1 MVRTLLAALMSA
13 ALAFS
18 LAAGPAAAHETGFD
32 HRHDRA
38 GNAGAAIAVLGGL
51 AALYLIKER
60 SDRKEEK
67 KREKAEAKEARK
79 GRNDHVRGYE
89 RPEHRG
95 RGPAWCDDDRDDR
108 RPRWD
113 DAYDRVLPDDCYRTY
128 STREGL
134 VSGYGARCLQRSV
147 PRPALLPPDC
157 ISQIRTD
164 GGIRNLY
171 ADRCLRRAGWTSRT
185 ARR

>member
-1 MVRTLLAALMSA
+1 MFRPLLAALMSA
-13 ALAFS
+13 ALALS
-18 LAAGPAAAHETGFD
+18 VATGPAGAHETGFD
-32 HRHDRA
+32 HRHDRSGDA
-38 GNAGAAIAVLGGL
+38 RAAIAVLGGL

-60 SDRKEEK
+60 SDRKEEE
-67 KREKAEAKEARK
+67 KREKAAEKEARK
-79 GRNDHVRGYE
+79 DRDDRLRGHE
-89 RPEHRG
+89 RPGHRG
-95 RGPAWCDDDRDDR
+95 RGPGWGDDDRR
-108 RPRWD
+108 LRWD
-113 DAYDRVLPDDCYRTY
+113 DAYDRVLPDDCYRSW

-134 VSGYGARCLQRSV
+134 VSGYGARCLQQSV
-147 PRPALLPPDC
+147 PDPAMLPPDC